1 MVLCNHEAEC
11 VDCKGGIYQCCSV
24 QTTVQKFVK
33 YLGVITYAER
43 VFLHGD
49 MLRGRTY
56 NL

>member
-11 VDCKGGIYQCCSV
+11 VDGKGGIYQCCSV

-49 MLRGRTY
+49 K
-56 NL
+56 